1 MEATEI
7 AGSTLVI
14 LNILVSAF
22 LCMRSTLSAFQKI
35 AQIIIVWLVPF
46 IGAIG
51 LWMFHRTQDDNNDGS
66 GSFGGGGN
74 DSLGVSSQ
82 GD

>member
-1 MEATEI
+1 METTEI
-7 AGSTLVI
+7 VGSILVI

-22 LCMRSTLSAFQKI
+22 LCMLSTLSAFQKI
-35 AQIIIVWLVPF
+35 AQIAIVWLVPF

-51 LWMFHRTQDDNNDGS
+51 LWIFHRTQDDNNDDS